1 MRLFKIAFLDLKTI
15 QQVRF
20 KIFYE
25 FIKKL
30 NGIGK
35 NLKGYGYKYQRIL
48 IKWQGKLKIFI
59 DKYNLDI
66 GFTQFTT
73 FVVT

>member
-1 MRLFKIAFLDLKTI
+1 MKNVFIKNSINLYLKTI

-30 NGIGK
+30 KGIDK
-35 NLKGYGYKYQRIL
+35 NFKGNGYKYYR
-48 IKWQGKLKIFI
+48 KSYKLSKSNI
-59 DKYNLDI
+59 
-66 GFTQFTT
+66 
-73 FVVT
+73 

>member
-25 FIKKL
+25 FTKKL

-35 NLKGYGYKYQRIL
+35 NLKGYGYKYQNFNKMAREVENI
-48 IKWQGKLKIFI
+48 
-59 DKYNLDI
+59 Y
-66 GFTQFTT
+66 
-73 FVVT
+73 

>member
-1 MRLFKIAFLDLKTI
+1 MKNVFIKNNINLYLKTI

-30 NGIGK
+30 KGIDK
-35 NLKGYGYKYQRIL
+35 NFKGDGYKYYHFNEMAIEV
-48 IKWQGKLKIFI
+48 KNV
-59 DKYNLDI
+59 Y
-66 GFTQFTT
+66 
-73 FVVT
+73 